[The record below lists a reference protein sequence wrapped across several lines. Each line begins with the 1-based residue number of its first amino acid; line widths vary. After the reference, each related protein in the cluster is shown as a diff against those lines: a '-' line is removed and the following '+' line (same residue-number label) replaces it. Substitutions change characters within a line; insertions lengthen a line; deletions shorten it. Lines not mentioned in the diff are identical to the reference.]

1 MMNPKIGR
9 NDACPC
15 GSGRKYKRCCANKS
29 GVESVSPPQNVQ
41 KEQTKVTLGDTISE
55 FQELAGQK
63 KQVIRQ
69 IGVFLL
75 FADANGDAWLL
86 ELTDSDCIQIASSG
100 SPLDFF
106 LEEDDKTIV
115 VDWTHN
121 FSFKNKA
128 LQVRSYKEKKIV
140 ALKNAPSQKLFAICR
155 KILKR
160 ISPDL
165 LDQVH
170 LDK

>member
-1 MMNPKIGR
+1 MKIGR

-15 GSGRKYKRCCANKS
+15 GSGKKYKRCCANKTVADPAS
-29 GVESVSPPQNVQ
+29 TQQNAPERQ
-41 KEQTKVTLGDTISE
+41 EKVTLGKTIRD
-55 FQELAGQK
+55 FQEIAGQK
-63 KQVIRQ
+63 KLGLQQ

-75 FADANGDAWLL
+75 FADATGDAWVL

-100 SPLDFF
+100 TPLEIS
-106 LEEDDKTIV
+106 LEEDDQTIV
-115 VDWTHN
+115 IDWTHT

-128 LQVRSYKEKKIV
+128 LQVKSYKDKATIV
-140 ALKNAPSQKLFAICR
+140 LKNAPSQKLYAIRR
-155 KILKR
+155 KVLKK
-160 ISPDL
+160 ISPEL

>member
-1 MMNPKIGR
+1 MKIGR

-15 GSGRKYKRCCANKS
+15 GSGKKYKRCCANKP
-29 GVESVSPPQNVQ
+29 VADPAPAQQNAQAKQ
-41 KEQTKVTLGDTISE
+41 KKVTLGKTISD
-55 FQELAGQK
+55 FQELAAQK
-63 KQVIRQ
+63 KQAIQQ

-75 FADANGDAWLL
+75 YADATGDAWVL

-100 SPLDFF
+100 TPLENS
-106 LEEDDKTIV
+106 LEEDDQTIV
-115 VDWTHN
+115 VDWTHT

-128 LQVRSYKEKKIV
+128 LQVKSYKDKTTTV
-140 ALKNAPSQKLFAICR
+140 LKNAPSQKLYAIRR
-155 KILKR
+155 KILKK
-160 ISPDL
+160 ISPEL